1 MYKLSANLILLM
13 EIEEKAQL
21 PVFSG
26 LNQLA
31 KVDAV

>member
-13 EIEEKAQL
+13 EIGGKAQL
-21 PVFSG
+21 PVFSN

-31 KVDAV
+31 KVDVV